1 MKNPSAK
8 DFLRGLLYTLCD
20 LFLPYSHFLGNSKGS
35 VQKGPFPLRCNKS
48 KNLPLT
54 PALHLC
60 YSYDI
65 YPIYRVMRIIGFVEK
80 GGKMADLAFI
90 APAKTTTITFDV
102 EPAYNVLSSLLLLDE
117 RLPGFT
123 EWVHHTASEL
133 PEEVLRTNKLVGS
146 SSTLYF
152 EDISWPSFLA
162 WVDHLET
169 LDPVEM
175 RDTEV
180 DELLEKAASYLE
192 DAAYSLP
199 SSQDL
204 LADRKVYLKLI
215 EEVMSCKDHPFN
227 RTHSER
233 MHELLLDPPARK
245 ELMISHLRNMWDEI
259 LEKEWEHNLPM
270 LRDCVATFR
279 SLDLDGMSTRQ
290 ILQLVFDRDV
300 PDEWDEMIEALEK
313 IILIPSPHIGPYL
326 LTFRHSENTARML
339 FGARTPKGANVQS
352 LELSRS
358 EIIARMSALANDTR
372 LSILHLLSQEGELSS
387 QDIISRLKLSQS
399 AASRHLQHLK
409 ATGYIV
415 EQRQDGAKFFRPNP
429 DRIGDLFTSLK
440 EFLQ

>member
-1 MKNPSAK
+1 
-8 DFLRGLLYTLCD
+8 
-20 LFLPYSHFLGNSKGS
+20 
-35 VQKGPFPLRCNKS
+35 
-48 KNLPLT
+48 
-54 PALHLC
+54 
-60 YSYDI
+60 
-65 YPIYRVMRIIGFVEK
+65 MRIIGFVEK
-80 GGKMADLAFI
+80 GGKVADLAFI
-90 APAKTTTITFDV
+90 APAKTTTITFDL
-102 EPAYNVLSSLLLLDE
+102 EPAYSVLSSLLLLNE

-123 EWVHHTASEL
+123 EWVHRTASEL

-204 LADRKVYLKLI
+204 LADRKVYLQLI
-215 EEVMSCKDHPFN
+215 EEVMSCKDHPFD
-227 RTHSER
+227 RAHSER
-233 MHELLLDPPARK
+233 MHELLIDPPARK

-279 SLDLDGMSTRQ
+279 SLDLEGMSTRQ

-300 PDEWDEMIEALEK
+300 PDEWDEMIEGLEK

-326 LTFRHSENTARML
+326 LNFQHSENAARIL
-339 FGARTPKGANVQS
+339 FGARTPKGASVQS

-372 LSILHLLSQEGELSS
+372 LSILYLLSQEDELSS
-387 QDIISRLKLSQS
+387 QDIINRLELSQS

-415 EQRQDGAKFFRPNP
+415 EQRRDGAKFFRLNP